1 MQILLAVTLVA
12 ATLEVI
18 VMELSVATSP
28 AALRKTPARAG
39 NPASAA
45 TKEEAAEEGGVVVA
59 MAVTGGAEADEAQH
73 EQGRIHPGIINND
86 YSFKRDGVR
95 SYAQVPEL
103 LL

>member
-45 TKEEAAEEGGVVVA
+45 TKEVAAAEEAGVVVA

-73 EQGRIHPGIINND
+73 EQRRIHPGIINND

-95 SYAQVPEL
+95 SYAQVPKL
-103 LL
+103 